1 MKRRLDGDQG
11 HAAVAP
17 RLRGALI
24 YQVHR
29 LAAGA
34 VPPGRRW
41 GERRV
46 DLCSV
51 LMCVWAAQ
59 GKVGTERD
67 ARDFGGPDG
76 KQQTPQAAREEVRTA
91 GAAGSPRWV
100 ARLADRAP

>member
-1 MKRRLDGDQG
+1 M
-11 HAAVAP
+11 
-17 RLRGALI
+17 
-24 YQVHR
+24 HR

-46 DLCSV
+46 DLCSS

-67 ARDFGGPDG
+67 ARDLGGPDD
-76 KQQTPQAAREEVRTA
+76 KQQTLRAAPER
-91 GAAGSPRWV
+91 GSDSRRGRV
-100 ARLADRAP
+100 ATLGDEAV